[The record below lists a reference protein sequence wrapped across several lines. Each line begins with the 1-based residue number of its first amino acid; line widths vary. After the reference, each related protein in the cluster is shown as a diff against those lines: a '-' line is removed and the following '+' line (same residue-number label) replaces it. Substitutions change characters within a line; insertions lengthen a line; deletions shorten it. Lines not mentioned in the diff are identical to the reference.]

1 MTNFSGLSR
10 EQSLDVFGDALCIIV
25 DIVAQLESKRWMD
38 L

>member
-1 MTNFSGLSR
+1 MTKFSGFSW
-10 EQSLDVFGDALCIIV
+10 EQNLDVFGVALCIIA